1 MAARRALRRA
11 DPRAVRAARRDHYRR
26 ARGRYRETQLHVRA
40 VLSRGAR
47 GLCRRE
53 GGVRPGGPAQPGQG
67 DSNARALRRVR
78 PDARASRRAAA
89 RGSAALL
96 VNPMAATADAV
107 LAELRERVS
116 AAHRTRQ
123 GLRLRGSGSKD
134 FYGESLTGE
143 VLELR
148 AHQGIV
154 DYEPSELVITAR
166 CGTPLSEI
174 EAALAANGQ
183 FLAFE
188 PPAFGA
194 DPSIGG
200 VIAAGLSGPRR
211 VYAGAARDFVLG
223 TRLLTGDGELL
234 RFGGQVMKNVAGF
247 DVSRLLCGSLGIL
260 GVITEISLK
269 VLPRPRAEE
278 TLRLELPA
286 AAAVESFNRW
296 SALGVP
302 ISGGAWW
309 QDSAWLRL
317 SGAPPAVRSA
327 RERIGGEAIDPASAQ
342 AWWNALRHCALPL
355 FDSRVIW
362 RLSVPGAAPPLAL
375 PGEPLIDWGGALRW
389 YADPPGDADVRT
401 LAAAAGGTALCWRG
415 PAPDGRFHP
424 LPPALA
430 RLHSR
435 LKERFDPHGIF
446 NPGRLLA
453 GL

>member
-1 MAARRALRRA
+1 
-11 DPRAVRAARRDHYRR
+11 
-26 ARGRYRETQLHVRA
+26 
-40 VLSRGAR
+40 
-47 GLCRRE
+47 
-53 GGVRPGGPAQPGQG
+53 
-67 DSNARALRRVR
+67 
-78 PDARASRRAAA
+78 
-89 RGSAALL
+89 
-96 VNPMAATADAV
+96 MAATADAV
-107 LAELRERVS
+107 LAELRERVR

-123 GLRLRGSGSKD
+123 GLRLRGSGTKD

-154 DYEPSELVITAR
+154 AYEPSELVITAR

-174 EAALAANGQ
+174 EAALAVHGQ

-234 RFGGQVMKNVAGF
+234 RFGGRVMKNVAGF

-260 GVITEISLK
+260 GVITEVSLK

-286 AAAVESFNRW
+286 AGAGESFKRW
-296 SALGVP
+296 KALGRP

-309 QDSAWLRL
+309 RGSAWLRL

-327 RERIGGEAIDPASAQ
+327 RERIGGEAIDAGSVQ
-342 AWWNALRHCALPL
+342 AWWDAVGPCHLPL
-355 FDSRVIW
+355 LASGVIW
-362 RLSVPGAAPPLAL
+362 RLSVPGAAPPLSL

-401 LAAAAGGTALCWRG
+401 LAGAAGGTALCWRG
-415 PAPDGRFHP
+415 PAPGGRFHP

-430 RLHSR
+430 RLHRR

-453 GL
+453 GV